1 MIGKTACISALLL
14 AVVLVPEAGADF
26 LIYKL
31 GTKGQKRQ
39 RRGVGATGTAQPGTG
54 GIPGGG
60 MNGMGSGNSG
70 PGREVVLYGKI
81 KKDGGGIMYTHPDVG
96 EPLIFQPNQVEIKH
110 APTMKMTFNKMMGQA
125 GKDPE
130 AVLHAACW
138 ALKKGLLT
146 EFHLGI
152 DKVLALDPQHET
164 ALRIREMKQRIGT
177 PLPDENDTAIEK
189 NLRSMVNQPGM
200 HVETS
205 NHFLLLHDTDAKAEP
220 GHHLNRAKWRLRLLE
235 QMYERFVFL
244 FEVQRVDLDLPQ
256 ERMMVVLFKKQSDF
270 QECATRLE
278 VRLSDDAG
286 FWSPVGNITCFYD
299 DSNTAESEDLRSE
312 HEKLEKTAADA
323 NKSGKSLERQRD
335 SETLRQIKINSVLIE
350 IDRLNSDIASVSRE
364 AAHQLAANTGLLPRR
379 VEIPQWVHEG
389 LAMYFESPSDEAWGG
404 SGAVDES
411 RIDDYRTLKDDRLR
425 SSIDFIV
432 EDRALSGVN
441 ARRASPATSAQVWAL
456 THFLFENHT
465 PELMAYYKILG
476 EMPRDVG
483 LNPALLDQ
491 IFSRAFGA
499 DHEALQLE
507 WRTYMRSLKSDV
519 ERMEETGDKAD

>member
-1 MIGKTACISALLL
+1 MNSKIACISALLL

-39 RRGVGATGTAQPGTG
+39 RRGVGATGAPQPNA
-54 GIPGGG
+54 GG
-60 MNGMGSGNSG
+60 MNGMGGGNSG
-70 PGREVVLYGKI
+70 SGREVVLYGKI

-110 APTMKMTFNKMMGQA
+110 APTMKMTFNKMLGQA

-164 ALRIREMKQRIGT
+164 ALRIRELKQRIAT
-177 PLPDENDTAIEK
+177 PLPEEPDPAIEK
-189 NLRSMVNQPGM
+189 RLRSVVNQPGM

-205 NHFLLLHDTDAKAEP
+205 NHFLLLHDTDAKAES

-244 FEVQRVDLDLPQ
+244 FEVQRVDLELPQ
-256 ERMMVVLFKKQSDF
+256 ERLMAVLFKNQSDF

-278 VRLSDDAG
+278 ARLSDDAG
-286 FWSPVGNITCFYD
+286 FWSPVCNLTCFFD
-299 DSNTAESEDLRSE
+299 DSNTAESQDLQSE
-312 HEKLEKTAADA
+312 REKLEKTAADA
-323 NKSGKSLERQRD
+323 KKSGKSLERQRD

-364 AAHQLAANTGLLPRR
+364 ATHQLAANTGLLPQR
-379 VEIPQWVHEG
+379 VEIPQWVLEG
-389 LAMYFESPSDEAWGG
+389 LAMYLESPTDEAWGG

-432 EDRALSGVN
+432 EDRALGDANS
-441 ARRASPATSAQVWAL
+441 RRPSPAKSAQVWAL
-456 THFLFENHT
+456 THFLFENHA
-465 PELMAYYKILG
+465 PELMAYYKMLG

-483 LNPALLDQ
+483 LNPNLLDQ
-491 IFSRAFGA
+491 IFSSAFGT
-499 DHEALQLE
+499 DHESLQLE
-507 WRTYMRSLKSDV
+507 WRTYMRSLKPDV
-519 ERMEETGDKAD
+519 ERMEESGDKAD